1 MLLPLT
7 MLEWETGW
15 KSWSEGQTWIALRYQ
30 FDMAN
35 FSLAIFTNTTNI
47 TRREGDR
54 DVPSMADSIIIIII
68 NTITFPFTVIL
79 NLLVIKA
86 VKTTPRLRTNNNI
99 LLACLAVT
107 DTLTGLLGQPL
118 FILWRIFLIF
128 NLSSSKTVGT
138 SFVSFLLVILVSS
151 YFHLMLVTFERLI
164 AIKVT
169 MLYSNIITEKN
180 MKIAVIIV
188 WITASIYGVLIG
200 TEKVNTARYLTGPLA
215 ISCILFLTFAYLI
228 MYRETARHKEK
239 IKTQQLPQEDVERF
253 LKENKALKTTLFVA
267 GAVLVC
273 LLPVGFFFV
282 VAVAGLRDI
291 FPINLPLIFTCAMLN
306 SLVNPLIYCWRQKEM
321 KNVIFGM
328 RTQIVHLDDK
338 RNSLVIVLRLVLSI
352 TRSKSIINLVQ
363 NCQHRRKLE
372 ISANSFFQTVL
383 VFVPILN

>member
-7 MLEWETGW
+7 MPEWETGW
-15 KSWSEGQTWIALRYQ
+15 KSWSEGQTWIALRFQ

-169 MLYSNIITEKN
+169 MRYSNIITEKN

-188 WITASIYGVLIG
+188 WIIASSYGVLRMG
-200 TEKVNTARYLTGPLA
+200 KVNTARYLTGPLA

-306 SLVNPLIYCWRQKEM
+306 SLVNLLIYCWRQKEM

-328 RTQIVHLDDK
+328 RTQIVHLD
-338 RNSLVIVLRLVLSI
+338 
-352 TRSKSIINLVQ
+352 VQ
-363 NCQHRRKLE
+363 NR
-372 ISANSFFQTVL
+372 
-383 VFVPILN
+383 